1 MENCLHHLDYEFDRE
16 LLLQEAKK
24 AKLNSKPYAHTP
36 GAEFMFKGWRI
47 GHHTSPY
54 IENIMKDFGVSGI
67 GNPRF
72 YWMEPFT
79 KIPTHTDDGTE
90 CSLNFV
96 LTDNAA
102 PIILNDETYCYR
114 AVLLNT
120 TVPHSVVNN
129 EHERIMLKISIFDKT
144 YEEVLSNIPLELLSH
159 TGA

>member
-1 MENCLHHLDYEFDRE
+1 MKKYLHHLDYDVDRA

-24 AKLNSKPYAHTP
+24 AKLDSKPYAHTP
-36 GAEFMFKGWRI
+36 GSEFMFNGWRI
-47 GHHTSPY
+47 GHYTSNY
-54 IENIMKDFGVSGI
+54 IEKIMKDFGVSGK
-67 GNPRF
+67 PRF

-79 KIPTHTDDGTE
+79 RIPTHTDDGTE

-96 LTDNAA
+96 LTENAA
-102 PIILNDETYCYR
+102 PIIIDGETYCYR
-114 AVLLNT
+114 NVLLNT

-144 YEEVLSNIPLELLSH
+144 YEEVLSNIPLNLLSS